1 MKRTVADLIV
11 IGGGSGGVSCARRAA
26 GYGAKVVLIERGAD
40 RDAATGVRRGGGL
53 GGTCVNVGC
62 VPKKLMFT
70 AAQLAHAPHAARA
83 YGLDF
88 SGGGGGGGGGD
99 EKAAG
104 SSVSFDWAGVK
115 HRRDAYVAR
124 LNGVYERNLA
134 ASGVRLVRGFGRF
147 VGPNEVRVGDETF
160 AAENVLIA
168 CGGRPALPPGISAG
182 GGAAVAAGGAQTAV
196 DADAHPLLPGVITSD
211 GFFDLEAQPRKAL
224 VVGAGYIAV
233 ELAGVLNALG
243 TETLL
248 VCRGDGVLRSFDPLV
263 QETLN
268 AELVRSGVEL
278 LCRDEVAAIGPAAAA
293 RSSSSSSSNSGG
305 GLLDVALTSGGTV
318 RGVDTVLFAT
328 GRAPVTAGL
337 GLEHAGLATTASGHI
352 EVDEFERTGVPGL
365 HAIGDATTTGW
376 ELTPVA
382 IAAGRRLADRLF
394 GGEPA
399 ARLEYET
406 VPSVVFSHP
415 PIGTVGLT
423 EPAARAAYEA
433 AGGEAVTVYASTF
446 TPMLHALQEDE
457 AHKTP
462 MAMKLVCVGE
472 EQRVVGLHV
481 IGDGADEMLQG
492 FAVAVRMGA
501 TKRDFDQC
509 VALHPTAAEEF
520 VTMAPWGQ
528 KDGTPWLPG
537 SLR

>member
-1 MKRTVADLIV
+1 MTTECDFIV
-11 IGGGSGGVSCARRAA
+11 IGGGSGGMACARRAA

-40 RDAATGVRRGGGL
+40 RDPDTGQRRGGGL
-53 GGTCVNVGC
+53 GGTCVNMGC
-62 VPKKLMFT
+62 VPKKLTFT
-70 AAQLAHAPHAARA
+70 AASHAEARHAARG
-83 YGLDF
+83 YGVDCGEEA
-88 SGGGGGGGGGD
+88 SW
-99 EKAAG
+99 KP
-104 SSVSFDWAGVK
+104 FDWAGFK
-115 HRRDAYVAR
+115 AKRDAYTAR
-124 LNGVYERNLA
+124 LNGIYGRNLA
-134 ASGVRLVRGFGRF
+134 KAGITHVQGYASFAGPRVVAVAVDGAVDGGSGGRDA
-147 VGPNEVRVGDETF
+147 VAKTTTTYTAPHL
-160 AAENVLIA
+160 LIA
-168 CGGRPALPPGISAG
+168 CGGAPVRPAGVPGIN
-182 GGAAVAAGGAQTAV
+182 
-196 DADAHPLLPGVITSD
+196 LRGVITSD

-243 TETLL
+243 TETALA
-248 VCRGDGVLRSFDPLV
+248 CRGGGVLRRGFDPLV
-263 QETLN
+263 QRVLN
-268 AELVRSGVEL
+268 EELPRSGVRL
-278 LCRDEVAAIGPAAAA
+278 LANCEIASIASQTGEGVGHGGRQGGHGGPPV
-293 RSSSSSSSNSGG
+293 
-305 GLLDVALTSGGTV
+305 LDVTFKDGRV
-318 RGVDTVLFAT
+318 ERGFDAVLLAI
-328 GRAPVTAGL
+328 GRAPATAGL
-337 GLEHAGLATTASGHI
+337 RLEQAGLALTRSGHI
-352 EVDEFERTGVPGL
+352 EVDEFERCPAVPGL

-382 IAAGRRLADRLF
+382 VAAGRRLADRLF

-481 IGDGADEMLQG
+481 IGTGADEMLQG